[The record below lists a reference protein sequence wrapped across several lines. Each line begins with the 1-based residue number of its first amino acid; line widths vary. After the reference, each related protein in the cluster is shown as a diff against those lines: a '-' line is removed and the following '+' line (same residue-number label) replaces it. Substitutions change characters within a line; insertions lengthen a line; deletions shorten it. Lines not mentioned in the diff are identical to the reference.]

1 MPPKP
6 RPSLP
11 DLAKWLR
18 KATKAGETAK
28 DTRLA
33 KVIWLRKR
41 QATRHRAR
49 DRLK

>member
-1 MPPKP
+1 MHPSP

-28 DTRLA
+28 AGRLA

-41 QATRHRAR
+41 QATRHKAR
-49 DRLK
+49 DTLK